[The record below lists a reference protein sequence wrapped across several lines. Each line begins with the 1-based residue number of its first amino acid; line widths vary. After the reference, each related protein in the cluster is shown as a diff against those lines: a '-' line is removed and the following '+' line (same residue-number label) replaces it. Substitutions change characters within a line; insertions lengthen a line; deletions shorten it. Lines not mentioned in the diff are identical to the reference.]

1 MAMVRMRQRDHELL
15 KKLADT
21 TGESMSDLLS
31 RAVEDLRRKH
41 FLTGLAE
48 DFKRSKFVNAHGRK
62 RARSAMLRDRTLYDP
77 DWRLLRKN
85 LDSS

>member
-1 MAMVRMRQRDHELL
+1 MAAMVRMRERDHELL

-41 FLTGLAE
+41 FLSGLAE
-48 DFKRSKFVNAHGRK
+48 DFEALKVRE
-62 RARSAMLRDRTLYDP
+62 RAWAEESEEREAWDSTLED
-77 DWRLLRKN
+77 DLT
-85 LDSS
+85 D